1 MSSDAAMRS
10 VGPVNLENCAREAI
24 HVPGFT
30 QMFGVLL
37 ATPTGIERISQIS
50 KNSNLIFGSRSAD
63 LVGQKVSRIFGE
75 SNAKAIAKVLR
86 EGKWKEANPIKMSIE
101 RDGAQVPI
109 NVIVHRYDGL
119 DFMEVE
125 AISAEGADIATRSF
139 QQVRGALTRLQEA
152 TTQPDL
158 WQTVVSEVHQIT
170 GYDRVMVYKF
180 DRDDHGYVIAEEKR
194 ENQVPFL
201 GLHYPASDIPDQAR
215 RLYRNNWIRYIPDT
229 HYVPVPLIP
238 VVDED
243 HNRLTDMTHC
253 VLRSVSPIHC
263 EYLHNMGVAASMSIS
278 ILRDNRLWGLIVC
291 HNDTPKHL
299 PYELRGACE
308 LVGQVL
314 STRIAALE
322 DSDDSAYKSKT
333 NSLQAQFLAAL
344 PQYANVAT
352 ALVSNSP
359 NLLDFIPATGAAVC
373 SNNRIFPIGRTPNED
388 QIRLILRNTLDQIAA
403 PIFVTDRLQD
413 RIGGAHDLVDTASG
427 VLCFTASRA
436 HDFHVLWFRTEQVQ
450 VMKWGGEPVK
460 AVEFD
465 GSAMRLSPRR
475 SFEVWKQEVRGKST
489 AWLHTEIDA
498 AAELRAA
505 LMSLLVIEA
514 PLTDP
519 QGPDHN

>member
-1 MSSDAAMRS
+1 
-10 VGPVNLENCAREAI
+10 
-24 HVPGFT
+24 
-30 QMFGVLL
+30 
-37 ATPTGIERISQIS
+37 
-50 KNSNLIFGSRSAD
+50 
-63 LVGQKVSRIFGE
+63 
-75 SNAKAIAKVLR
+75 
-86 EGKWKEANPIKMSIE
+86 
-101 RDGAQVPI
+101 
-109 NVIVHRYDGL
+109 
-119 DFMEVE
+119 
-125 AISAEGADIATRSF
+125 
-139 QQVRGALTRLQEA
+139 
-152 TTQPDL
+152 
-158 WQTVVSEVHQIT
+158 
-170 GYDRVMVYKF
+170 
-180 DRDDHGYVIAEEKR
+180 
-194 ENQVPFL
+194 
-201 GLHYPASDIPDQAR
+201 
-215 RLYRNNWIRYIPDT
+215 
-229 HYVPVPLIP
+229 
-238 VVDED
+238 
-243 HNRLTDMTHC
+243 
-253 VLRSVSPIHC
+253 
-263 EYLHNMGVAASMSIS
+263 
-278 ILRDNRLWGLIVC
+278 LRDNRLWGLIVC